1 MNEHQNIQNAENEQ
15 PKDGKNL
22 PKEITPEEMA
32 KMCRKG
38 KLKLAM
44 PILAS
49 GKEVDE
55 LEYDFGK
62 LTGWDFANAVD
73 GATSAKSSAF
83 RLTQRQALMLFAAA
97 AEKCNDGVDAE
108 DIKRRMSIDDAIKA
122 TQIAALFFN
131 TSSQVGNMRMSN

>member
-1 MNEHQNIQNAENEQ
+1 MNDQQNIQNVENMQHET
-15 PKDGKNL
+15 GKPA

-32 KMCRKG
+32 RMCRKG
-38 KLKLAM
+38 KLKLES

-49 GKEVDE
+49 GKEVSE

-73 GATSAKSSAF
+73 GAASAKSSAF

-131 TSSQVGNMRMSN
+131 TSSQAGNLRMSN